1 MHKKLNQTGRVTL
14 PAESSADFQQDG
26 EMKRREDVVSRIIEK
41 VQKLHAPLEEIS
53 SKTDLVIRRVGDEKQ
68 RVSELEEHSRSTA
81 ARVAEL
87 EGALE
92 RTLDRLDDLENAK
105 LFSKDIL
112 IVGLREGTEGADPLK
127 FFETWVPD
135 VLGMRDGN
143 KRVALQRAR
152 RTGAQKRAQPRAV
165 LVRFRNYRDKR
176 AVLEAARDK
185 DRVRVQGRKVS
196 FRDFAFSVQKKRA
209 ETACARKQ
217 LLKAGFK
224 HSFIY
229 PADMNALRPPG
240 GGDVY
245 LHAVKME
252 ASLHSDTHQ
261 QEPGTEDKTVQSKV
275 DTILRDVQQFTDN
288 DKLYLYLQLPSGPS
302 AGEKSSDSNAVNMAD
317 QLHTC
322 NWIRSHLE
330 EHADTCLPKQDVYE
344 AYRKHC
350 ESLQQRPLSA
360 ANFGKIIRDI
370 FPNIK
375 ARRLGGRGQSKY
387 PLPQP
392 PCLCSRSLTASVG
405 VTYCYSGIRRKTV
418 LNMPLLPNL
427 DLKNDPSELT
437 ELVQTYKQ
445 EVTEAA
451 CELICDWAQKILK
464 RSFDTVVEVARFLV
478 QEHIVNPRCSQAE
491 LVTSASLAGGPAKP
505 HKVIKK
511 NPTTSRG
518 STAEEESAGQD
529 AKKDEGEPAA
539 CVKHLPNDKSAKAP
553 EVLRYG
559 GREMQ
564 VEALVKKLPQL
575 RPRGSIPEKS
585 LVSVHAPAPAFTPND
600 SSGVQ
605 VTLPITVAT
614 LSPQQRGSA
623 LPLMILP
630 PSVTVSTATAVTTA
644 SKRAS
649 DSSAVAAGPPLK
661 RKRGRPRKQRPEETA
676 AAQNLGP
683 NQTVNLNSNLNLN
696 PVVLNRGV
704 IQKALSAASSSSQ
717 VTETVLQCKPEE
729 HDSRPVV
736 LLQEPGRAMV
746 IQRAPV
752 SRENRPLN
760 QCVTAAHLP
769 PPTVHEDRGVV
780 EITLTPIDHLMTED
794 DPVCGVP
801 ETSPG
806 EGEVP

>member
-1 MHKKLNQTGRVTL
+1 MEDPINAEGSSAEGDAKPGMLQKLKLN
-14 PAESSADFQQDG
+14 
-26 EMKRREDVVSRIIEK
+26 
-41 VQKLHAPLEEIS
+41 IS
-53 SKTDLVIRRVGDEKQ
+53 
-68 RVSELEEHSRSTA
+68 
-81 ARVAEL
+81 
-87 EGALE
+87 
-92 RTLDRLDDLENAK
+92 
-105 LFSKDIL
+105 
-112 IVGLREGTEGADPLK
+112 
-127 FFETWVPD
+127 
-135 VLGMRDGN
+135 
-143 KRVALQRAR
+143 
-152 RTGAQKRAQPRAV
+152 
-165 LVRFRNYRDKR
+165 
-176 AVLEAARDK
+176 
-185 DRVRVQGRKVS
+185 
-196 FRDFAFSVQKKRA
+196 
-209 ETACARKQ
+209 
-217 LLKAGFK
+217 
-224 HSFIY
+224 
-229 PADMNALRPPG
+229 
-240 GGDVY
+240 
-245 LHAVKME
+245 
-252 ASLHSDTHQ
+252 
-261 QEPGTEDKTVQSKV
+261 KTVQSKV
-275 DTILRDVQQFTDN
+275 DTILRDVQQFTDS

-302 AGEKSSDSNAVNMAD
+302 AGEKSSDSNSVNTAD

-344 AYRKHC
+344 TYRKHC

-375 ARRLGGRGQSKY
+375 ARRLGGRGQSK
-387 PLPQP
+387 
-392 PCLCSRSLTASVG
+392 
-405 VTYCYSGIRRKTV
+405 YCYSGIRRKTV

-464 RSFDTVVEVARFLV
+464 RSFDTVVEIARFLV

-518 STAEEESAGQD
+518 TTVEEESAGQD
-529 AKKDEGEPAA
+529 LKKDESELAA
-539 CVKHLPNDKSAKAP
+539 AVKHLPNDKSPKAP

-559 GREMQ
+559 DREMQ

-575 RPRGSIPEKS
+575 RPRGLIPEKP
-585 LVSVHAPAPAFTPND
+585 LLSVHAPTPAFTPND
-600 SSGVQ
+600 SSSVQ

-614 LSPQQRGSA
+614 LPPQQRGSA

-630 PSVTVSTATAVTTA
+630 PSVTVSTATPVTTT
-644 SKRAS
+644 SKRSS

-661 RKRGRPRKQRPEETA
+661 RKRGRPRKQRPEEPA
-676 AAQNLGP
+676 PAQNLSP
-683 NQTVNLNSNLNLN
+683 NQNLNLNPNQNLNLN

-704 IQKALSAASSSSQ
+704 IQKALSSSSSSSSSSQ
-717 VTETVLQCKPEE
+717 VTETVLQCKVKDPEP
-729 HDSRPVV
+729 RPVM
-736 LLQEPGRAMV
+736 LLQEAGRAMV

-752 SRENRPLN
+752 SRENRPVN
-760 QCVTAAHLP
+760 QVQVTQSQSAAVPLP

-780 EITLTPIDHLMTED
+780 EITLTPINPLVTAD
-794 DPVCGVP
+794 DSVCSVP
-801 ETSPG
+801 EMSPG

>member
-1 MHKKLNQTGRVTL
+1 MEDPINAEGSSAEGDAKPGMLQKLKLN
-14 PAESSADFQQDG
+14 
-26 EMKRREDVVSRIIEK
+26 
-41 VQKLHAPLEEIS
+41 IS
-53 SKTDLVIRRVGDEKQ
+53 
-68 RVSELEEHSRSTA
+68 
-81 ARVAEL
+81 
-87 EGALE
+87 
-92 RTLDRLDDLENAK
+92 
-105 LFSKDIL
+105 
-112 IVGLREGTEGADPLK
+112 
-127 FFETWVPD
+127 
-135 VLGMRDGN
+135 
-143 KRVALQRAR
+143 
-152 RTGAQKRAQPRAV
+152 
-165 LVRFRNYRDKR
+165 
-176 AVLEAARDK
+176 
-185 DRVRVQGRKVS
+185 
-196 FRDFAFSVQKKRA
+196 
-209 ETACARKQ
+209 
-217 LLKAGFK
+217 
-224 HSFIY
+224 
-229 PADMNALRPPG
+229 
-240 GGDVY
+240 
-245 LHAVKME
+245 
-252 ASLHSDTHQ
+252 
-261 QEPGTEDKTVQSKV
+261 KTVQSKV
-275 DTILRDVQQFTDN
+275 DTILRDVQQFTDS

-302 AGEKSSDSNAVNMAD
+302 AGEKSDSNSVNTAD

-344 AYRKHC
+344 TYRKHC

-387 PLPQP
+387 PLHQP
-392 PCLCSRSLTASVG
+392 VSLTRSSISIVSLHSLSFG
-405 VTYCYSGIRRKTV
+405 RVLSLLLDHVFVTYCYSGIRRKTV

-464 RSFDTVVEVARFLV
+464 RSFDTVVEIARFLV

-518 STAEEESAGQD
+518 TTVEEESAGQD
-529 AKKDEGEPAA
+529 LKKDESELAA
-539 CVKHLPNDKSAKAP
+539 AVKHLPNDKSPKAP

-559 GREMQ
+559 DREMQ

-575 RPRGSIPEKS
+575 RPRGLIPEKP
-585 LVSVHAPAPAFTPND
+585 LLSVHAPTPAFTPND
-600 SSGVQ
+600 SSSVQ

-614 LSPQQRGSA
+614 LPPQQRGSA

-630 PSVTVSTATAVTTA
+630 PSVTVSTATPVTTT
-644 SKRAS
+644 SKRSS

-661 RKRGRPRKQRPEETA
+661 RKRGRPRKQRPEEPA
-676 AAQNLGP
+676 PAQNLSP
-683 NQTVNLNSNLNLN
+683 NQNLNLNPNQNLNLN

-704 IQKALSAASSSSQ
+704 IQKALSSSSSSSSSSQ
-717 VTETVLQCKPEE
+717 VTETVLQCKVKDPEP
-729 HDSRPVV
+729 RPVM
-736 LLQEPGRAMV
+736 LLQEAGRAMV

-752 SRENRPLN
+752 SRENRPVN
-760 QCVTAAHLP
+760 QVQVTQSQSAAVPLP

-780 EITLTPIDHLMTED
+780 EITLTPINPLVTAD
-794 DPVCGVP
+794 DSVCSVP
-801 ETSPG
+801 EMSPG

>member
-1 MHKKLNQTGRVTL
+1 MMEDPIKAEGSSAEGDAKPGMLQKLKLN
-14 PAESSADFQQDG
+14 
-26 EMKRREDVVSRIIEK
+26 
-41 VQKLHAPLEEIS
+41 IS
-53 SKTDLVIRRVGDEKQ
+53 
-68 RVSELEEHSRSTA
+68 
-81 ARVAEL
+81 
-87 EGALE
+87 
-92 RTLDRLDDLENAK
+92 
-105 LFSKDIL
+105 
-112 IVGLREGTEGADPLK
+112 
-127 FFETWVPD
+127 
-135 VLGMRDGN
+135 
-143 KRVALQRAR
+143 
-152 RTGAQKRAQPRAV
+152 
-165 LVRFRNYRDKR
+165 
-176 AVLEAARDK
+176 
-185 DRVRVQGRKVS
+185 
-196 FRDFAFSVQKKRA
+196 
-209 ETACARKQ
+209 
-217 LLKAGFK
+217 
-224 HSFIY
+224 
-229 PADMNALRPPG
+229 
-240 GGDVY
+240 
-245 LHAVKME
+245 
-252 ASLHSDTHQ
+252 
-261 QEPGTEDKTVQSKV
+261 KTVQSKV

-302 AGEKSSDSNAVNMAD
+302 AGEKSDSNSVNTAD

-344 AYRKHC
+344 TYRKHC
-350 ESLQQRPLSA
+350 ENLQQRPLSA

-375 ARRLGGRGQSKY
+375 ARRLGGRGQSK
-387 PLPQP
+387 
-392 PCLCSRSLTASVG
+392 
-405 VTYCYSGIRRKTV
+405 YCYSGIRRKTV

-464 RSFDTVVEVARFLV
+464 RSFDTVVEIARFLV

-529 AKKDEGEPAA
+529 AKKDESEQAA
-539 CVKHLPNDKSAKAP
+539 SVKHLPNDKSAKAP

-575 RPRGSIPEKS
+575 RPRGSIPEKP
-585 LVSVHAPAPAFTPND
+585 LLSVHAPAPAFTPND

-630 PSVTVSTATAVTTA
+630 PSVTVSTAPAVTTA

-661 RKRGRPRKQRPEETA
+661 RKRGRPRKQRPEEMA
-676 AAQNLGP
+676 AAQNLSP
-683 NQTVNLNSNLNLN
+683 NQNLNLNPNQNLNLN
-696 PVVLNRGV
+696 PVVPNRGV
-704 IQKALSAASSSSQ
+704 IQKALSSSSSSSSSSSQ
-717 VTETVLQCKPEE
+717 VTETVLPCKAEEPE
-729 HDSRPVV
+729 SRPVV

-752 SRENRPLN
+752 SRENRPVN
-760 QCVTAAHLP
+760 QVQVTQSAAAHLP

-780 EITLTPIDHLMTED
+780 EITLTPINPLIPAD
-794 DPVCGVP
+794 DSVCSVA